1 MRRQGTPRP
10 DADDSDE
17 LAVLTT
23 AQTPEQAGAAHAA
36 LQAAGIE
43 ARIVDVAK
51 AAPGDE
57 LAARLGPGVHVLVQ
71 RADLPPARQVLHLP
85 DADEP
90 DDESDGDGH
99 GEELAAG
106 SAPDEYAAAA
116 YRLAFFSCAFW
127 PLLVLTLAFIV
138 RAIRAGRLEPALNKT
153 TYRRHLIQAFV
164 MGVLIPAAIIV
175 ALVVVSSPVWHR

>member
-1 MRRQGTPRP
+1 MSGQGTPRP

-23 AQTPEQAGAAHAA
+23 AQTPEQAGAAHAS
-36 LQAAGIE
+36 LCAAGIE
-43 ARIVDVAK
+43 ARIGDAAK

-57 LAARLGPGVHVLVQ
+57 LAARLGPGVHVLVR

-90 DDESDGDGH
+90 DDETD
-99 GEELAAG
+99 EPAAG

-116 YRLAFFSCAFW
+116 YRLALFSCAFC
-127 PLLVLTLAFIV
+127 
-138 RAIRAGRLEPALNKT
+138 R
-153 TYRRHLIQAFV
+153 
-164 MGVLIPAAIIV
+164 
-175 ALVVVSSPVWHR
+175 

>member
-1 MRRQGTPRP
+1 MSG
-10 DADDSDE
+10 E
-17 LAVLTT
+17 LRTLALLTT
-23 AQTPEQAGAAHAA
+23 FKTVEAA
-36 LQAAGIE
+36 LDGQRHLATAGIE

-51 AAPGDE
+51 TAPGDE
-57 LAARLGPGVHVLVQ
+57 FAARLGPGVHVLVR

-90 DDESDGDGH
+90 DDESDGDEH

-106 SAPDEYAAAA
+106 SAPDEYAATA

-127 PLLVLTLAFIV
+127 PLLVLTLAFIM
-138 RAIRAGRLEPALNKT
+138 RAIQAGRLDPPLNRT
-153 TYRRHLIQAFV
+153 TYRRHLIRAAV

-175 ALVVVSSPVWHR
+175 ALVVVSSPAWHR